1 MKWLCDTNVIS
12 EPMKPNGDKAV
23 EKWLYEREHIFLS
36 VINIEEI
43 FCGLASKN
51 AQRQMAWFEKF
62 VETFCEVLP
71 VTEKVA
77 RTAGILRGELRQKGM
92 IRTQADL
99 LIAAT
104 ALEHDLILATRNE
117 KDFTQCGIVVYNPFE
132 IF

>member
-12 EPMKPNGDKAV
+12 EAMKPKGSKAV
-23 EKWLYEREHIFLS
+23 EKWLYEIDIIFLS

-51 AQRQMAWFEKF
+51 AQRQMAWFEQF
-62 VETFCEVLP
+62 IENHAEVLP
-71 VTEKVA
+71 LTEKIA
-77 RTAGILRGELRQKGM
+77 RTAGILRGELRQKGI

-104 ALEHDLILATRNE
+104 ALEYDLILATRNE
-117 KDFTQCGIVVYNPFE
+117 KDFTQCGLIVYNPFV
-132 IF
+132 I